1 MNRLS
6 SRKIR
11 PIVKRRVFELVLIER
26 ESEAHEGITP
36 TEALRIA
43 NGHTE
48 QGIGSVWHVV
58 TARALERPVSQQ
70 LIINRRPLEG

>member
-1 MNRLS
+1 MNQFFPR
-6 SRKIR
+6 II
-11 PIVKRRVFELVLIER
+11 PAIVKRRVFELVLIER

-48 QGIGSVWHVV
+48 QGNGSVWHVV